1 MNKLI
6 NKTIRR
12 LLASVFVLFFLSY
25 AVFAA
30 VAPDPTRIAIGARV
44 LSLGSASMGLE
55 GDANSLY
62 SNPASLAS
70 IKYWQIASMSGNL
83 IEEYNYF
90 SLSGIY
96 PTQYGKFGLGI
107 VSSNTGGA
115 LPTKV
120 EELSDPSDPIYIQ
133 DPALSNMGYYNN
145 ALILSYANKME
156 GIFSFYPLKRLV
168 INTPW
173 MNDIDYG
180 VNFKIFSVGL
190 SGGGLS
196 NTAGNGTELDLGL
209 KGNTAIKGLSYG
221 AVVQNALPFSLGG
234 KLTYPNGWEESY
246 PALIKVGISSNILGD
261 ENALT
266 SYNNQSLKALLDLH
280 MQPNLSVPA
289 LYKLGV
295 EWSPIS
301 LLSIRAGIDQA
312 MVGSDISNDL
322 TAGIGVDFKGFRFD
336 YAYHQFAGAPGVDNH
351 FFSINYGL
359 VPPAKEVKDYIIITS
374 PSPTSITHDFKVTVT
389 GKMHPDVGSAKING
403 TWISIG
409 QDRSFDVEVPLS
421 LKKNTLWVQA
431 YNKKGEL
438 VETERLRT
446 LRLISSPDVKPSY
459 WVYDPVSYIGT
470 LGIIKGYPDGTFKPE
485 GNITRAELA
494 TLLVRTESGNEIAT
508 PNSVSFKDF
517 TAKHW
522 AAGFIE
528 KAVKTNIVKGYPDRT
543 FRPKENITRAEG
555 LTMIARFGKVEQE
568 TYSQTLFKDIAS
580 NHWAAKII
588 AGAYDAG
595 MLQYLR
601 GKSFEP
607 NKKLTRA
614 EAVELLS
621 KTDTVKELTNE
632 LLNFDAG
639 YENEINPLYAKIAQR

>member
-1 MNKLI
+1 MI
-6 NKTIRR
+6 NKKIMGRGKIVVLAIALIF
-12 LLASVFVLFFLSY
+12 LLVRIAS
-25 AVFAA
+25 AA
-30 VAPDPTRIAIGARV
+30 AAPDPTRISIGARV
-44 LSLGSASMGLE
+44 LGLGSACMGLD
-55 GDANSLY
+55 GDANSIY
-62 SNPASLAS
+62 SNPANLSS
-70 IKYWQIASMSGNL
+70 IDYWQIASMSGNL
-83 IEEYNYF
+83 LEEYNYF

-312 MVGSDISNDL
+312 IVGRDIRNDL
-322 TAGIGVDFKGFRFD
+322 KG
-336 YAYHQFAGAPGVDNH
+336 
-351 FFSINYGL
+351 
-359 VPPAKEVKDYIIITS
+359 
-374 PSPTSITHDFKVTVT
+374 
-389 GKMHPDVGSAKING
+389 
-403 TWISIG
+403 
-409 QDRSFDVEVPLS
+409 
-421 LKKNTLWVQA
+421 
-431 YNKKGEL
+431 
-438 VETERLRT
+438 
-446 LRLISSPDVKPSY
+446 
-459 WVYDPVSYIGT
+459 
-470 LGIIKGYPDGTFKPE
+470 
-485 GNITRAELA
+485 
-494 TLLVRTESGNEIAT
+494 
-508 PNSVSFKDF
+508 
-517 TAKHW
+517 
-522 AAGFIE
+522 
-528 KAVKTNIVKGYPDRT
+528 
-543 FRPKENITRAEG
+543 
-555 LTMIARFGKVEQE
+555 
-568 TYSQTLFKDIAS
+568 
-580 NHWAAKII
+580 
-588 AGAYDAG
+588 
-595 MLQYLR
+595 
-601 GKSFEP
+601 
-607 NKKLTRA
+607 
-614 EAVELLS
+614 
-621 KTDTVKELTNE
+621 
-632 LLNFDAG
+632 
-639 YENEINPLYAKIAQR
+639 